1 MESLGPI
8 GGMVRNSGALQK
20 VVMMWLAR
28 RLLK

>member
-8 GGMVRNSGALQK
+8 GGMVRNSGTLQK
-20 VVMMWLAR
+20 MVMMWLAR